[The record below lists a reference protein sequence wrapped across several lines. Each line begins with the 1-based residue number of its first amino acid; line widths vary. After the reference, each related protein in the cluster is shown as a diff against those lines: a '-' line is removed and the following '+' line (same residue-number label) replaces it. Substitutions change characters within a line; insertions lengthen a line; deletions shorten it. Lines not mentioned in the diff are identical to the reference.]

1 MYIPKFFKVTDF
13 DEIREFI
20 QANSFGTLITTKKG
34 KPIATHLP
42 LQLMKEDDDYY
53 ITGHMAYG
61 NPQWRTF
68 ETCDDVLVTFQGPHA
83 YISSSWYEQENVPT
97 WNYQAVHVYG
107 PASILSEEELKQDL
121 TMLLQKYE
129 KHRENPVLWD
139 KVSPQLLEKE
149 LKGIVGFKIKVGEIQ
164 AAYKLS
170 QNRNETDYRNIID
183 QLQNEGNPESKQMAE
198 LMEKRGDGS
207 SASSSVG
214 CKNSKQA

>member
-1 MYIPKFFKVTDF
+1 MYIPKYFKVTNF
-13 DEIREFI
+13 DEIREFV
-20 QANSFGTLITTKKG
+20 QMNSFGTLITTKKG

-42 LQLMKEDDDYY
+42 LQLMKEEDAYY

-68 ETCDDVLVTFQGPHA
+68 ETCEDVLVTFQGPHA

-107 PASILSEEELKQDL
+107 TAHILDEEELKQDL
-121 TMLLQKYE
+121 TRLLQKYE

-139 KVSPQLLEKE
+139 KLSPSLLEKE

-170 QNRNETDYRNIID
+170 QNRNETDYVNIIE
-183 QLQNEGNPESKQMAE
+183 QLQNEKNPDSRQIAE
-198 LMEKRGDGS
+198 LMQKRL
-207 SASSSVG
+207 
-214 CKNSKQA
+214 KNHL

>member
-1 MYIPKFFKVTDF
+1 MYIPKYFKVKDI

-20 QANSFGTLITTKKG
+20 QMNSFGTIVTTKQG

-42 LQLMKEDDDYY
+42 LQLNQEDDNYY

-61 NPQWRTF
+61 NTQWRTF
-68 ETCDDVLVTFQGPHA
+68 ETSEDVLVIYQGPHA

-107 PASILSEEELKQDL
+107 KASILKEEELKQDL

-129 KHRENPVLWD
+129 KHRKNPVLWD
-139 KVSPQLLEKE
+139 NLSPQLLEQE
-149 LKGIVGFKIKVGEIQ
+149 LKGIVGFKIKVQEIQ

-170 QNRNETDYRNIID
+170 QNRNEKDYLNIINK
-183 QLQNEGNPESKQMAE
+183 LQEEKDFDSQRMAKV
-198 LMEKRGDGS
+198 MKKK
-207 SASSSVG
+207 V
-214 CKNSKQA
+214 